1 MEQKNA
7 GYTIDSLVLVE
18 SSFTRENNINFHGEE
33 IQTNLNVENTNFE
46 NTEDGIIAVA
56 VKATLLG
63 IQNEKQVYSIA
74 CKYFGTFK
82 KIGQPLLNEEDFKKI
97 NAPAIVFPFIREYIA
112 NTALKAGLGN
122 LLLPPV
128 NFVNK

>member
-1 MEQKNA
+1 MEQKSS
-7 GYTIDSLVLVE
+7 GYFIEGLVLVE
-18 SSFTRENNINFHGEE
+18 SSFTRENHINFQGEE

-46 NTEDGIIAVA
+46 NTEADIIAVA

-63 IQNEKQVYSIA
+63 IQNDNQVYSIA

-82 KIGQPLLNEEDFKKI
+82 KIGQPLLSEEDFKKI
-97 NAPAIVFPFIREYIA
+97 NAPAIIFPFIREHIA

-128 NFVNK
+128 NFANR